1 MSSHDP
7 RIDLEHLPEETL
19 FNIARNPAAVHR
31 GLAMRLLVERAS
43 LFAGHPDI
51 AEECR
56 ELVIQDP
63 IVLKKVDP
71 AQALHALRLPGVI
84 DILAD
89 LQTRRI
95 ALTRT
100 VAEQNTAHTKQIESL
115 GSTVSNNKDAAE
127 LALRQAYS
135 SLWKDATV
143 KIFTLKTEHDE
154 QIAALRADHER
165 EIAAANVR
173 LVLLERSP
181 WKKFTDWVKARW
193 SRLRKRQA
201 VSAPSEQEDVAGFEA
216 RVAEMIRQ
224 A

>member
-1 MSSHDP
+1 MTFDPLHD
-7 RIDLEHLPEETL
+7 LQNLPDEQL
-19 FNIARNPAAVHR
+19 FNVARNPAAVHR

-56 ELVIQDP
+56 ELFIQDP

-71 AQALHALRLPGVI
+71 AQALHALRLPGII

-95 ALTRT
+95 ALTGK
-100 VAEQNTAHTKQIESL
+100 VDEHNEAHRQSIATLEA
-115 GSTVSNNKDAAE
+115 TVSANRDAGE
-127 LALRQAYS
+127 LALRAAYS
-135 SLWKDATV
+135 LLWRDGAT
-143 KIFTLKTEHDE
+143 KIYNLKMEHDTA
-154 QIAALRADHER
+154 IATLRSDHER
-165 EIAAANVR
+165 EIAEAQAR
-173 LVLLERSP
+173 LALLERSS
-181 WKKFTDWVKARW
+181 WRKFTDWVKSRW

-201 VSAPSEQEDVAGFEA
+201 VSAPSERENVVGFEA

>member
-1 MSSHDP
+1 MTFDP
-7 RIDLEHLPEETL
+7 LRDLQNLPDEQL
-19 FNIARNPAAVHR
+19 FNVARNPAAVYR

-100 VAEQNTAHTKQIESL
+100 VAEHNATHTKEIESL
-115 GSTVSNNKDAAE
+115 GSTVSNNRDAAE

-154 QIAALRADHER
+154 QIAALRAAHER
-165 EIAAANVR
+165 EIADAKAR

-181 WKKFTDWVKARW
+181 WRKLTDWVKSRW
-193 SRLRKRQA
+193 SRLRKRQV